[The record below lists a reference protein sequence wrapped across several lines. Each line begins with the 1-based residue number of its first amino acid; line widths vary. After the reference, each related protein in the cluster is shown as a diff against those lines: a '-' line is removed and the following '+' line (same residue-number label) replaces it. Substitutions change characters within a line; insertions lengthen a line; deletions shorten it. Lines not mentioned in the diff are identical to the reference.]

1 MFPGFAKG
9 FDLRGA
15 RVCAAFDERPEYG
28 GAKRKDALLPAIG
41 EVFGG
46 DGEEA
51 EELNRKIFER
61 QGRRMSQGM
70 QGTQMSPQETQ
81 ATSNPPV
88 LESRAGVVLTLT
100 MNRPERLNP
109 LGTEL
114 AAALVE
120 TLRHASDDS
129 SVRAI
134 ILTGAGRG
142 FCSGGD
148 LALLRDA
155 RNRNAAAELQGIL
168 RAGSEI
174 VLTMGLMPKPVIAA
188 VNGPAAG
195 AGMNLALA
203 CDIRIASERASFAQS
218 FARMGLVPDF
228 GGTWLLPRLVGP
240 GRAAEL
246 FMTADTL
253 NAEEAHQMG
262 IVDHVV
268 PHDSLMQEAAAM
280 AARLA
285 AAPPLVVRAVKQMLN
300 GSHIEEIRST
310 LRGEEKFQEECFR
323 SEDCAEGLNAFFEKR
338 APNFR
343 GK

>member
-1 MFPGFAKG
+1 M
-9 FDLRGA
+9 
-15 RVCAAFDERPEYG
+15 
-28 GAKRKDALLPAIG
+28 
-41 EVFGG
+41 
-46 DGEEA
+46 
-51 EELNRKIFER
+51 N
-61 QGRRMSQGM
+61 
-70 QGTQMSPQETQ
+70 QGTQMSAEATQ
-81 ATSNPPV
+81 PSSNPAV
-88 LESRAGVVLTLT
+88 LESRDGAVLTLT
-100 MNRPERLNP
+100 MNRPDRLNP

-114 AAALVE
+114 ATALVQALQRGSE
-120 TLRHASDDS
+120 DTG
-129 SVRAI
+129 VRAI
-134 ILTGAGRG
+134 VLTGSGRG

-155 RNRNAAAELQGIL
+155 RTRSAADDLKGL
-168 RAGSEI
+168 LHAGSEI

-203 CDIRIASERASFAQS
+203 CDIRIASDRATFAQS
-218 FARMGLVPDF
+218 FARVGLVPDF

-253 NAEEAHQMG
+253 NAEEAQRMG

-268 PHDSLMQEAAAM
+268 PHGSLAQEAAAM

-285 AAPPLVVRAVKQMLN
+285 AAPPLVVRAIKLMLN
-300 GSHIEEIRST
+300 GSHIEEMRSA
-310 LRGEEKFQEECFR
+310 LRNEEKHQEECFR

>member
-1 MFPGFAKG
+1 
-9 FDLRGA
+9 
-15 RVCAAFDERPEYG
+15 
-28 GAKRKDALLPAIG
+28 
-41 EVFGG
+41 
-46 DGEEA
+46 
-51 EELNRKIFER
+51 
-61 QGRRMSQGM
+61 MSQGM
-70 QGTQMSPQETQ
+70 QGTQISTQ
-81 ATSNPPV
+81 ATQASSNPPV
-88 LESRAGVVLTLT
+88 LESLEGAVLTLT
-100 MNRPERLNP
+100 MNRPDRLNA
-109 LGTEL
+109 LGREL
-114 AAALVE
+114 ATALVQA
-120 TLRHASDDS
+120 LQRASEDAA
-129 SVRAI
+129 VRAI
-134 ILTGAGRG
+134 VVTGAGRG

-155 RNRNAAAELQGIL
+155 RNRNAADELQGIL
-168 RAGSEI
+168 HAGSEI

-195 AGMNLALA
+195 AGMNVALA

-218 FARMGLVPDF
+218 FARVGLVPDF

-253 NAEEAHQMG
+253 NAEEAQRMG

-268 PHDSLMQEAAAM
+268 PHDSLAQETAAM

-285 AAPPLVVRAVKQMLN
+285 AAPPLVVRAIKQMLN
-300 GSHIEEIRST
+300 GSNVEEIRSA
-310 LRGEEKFQEECFR
+310 LRNEEKFQEECFR